1 MKEVKDVLFEKLIE
15 IFAVGM
21 VTGIIPMLVC
31 GLLGKALGV

>member
-1 MKEVKDVLFEKLIE
+1 MENFKEVLFEKLIE